1 MVDAVISYWVTL
13 VVGKEE
19 VPDGFGQAV
28 KWLAAFFYAD
38 DGLLYSPRLAWL
50 QAALDILIGFFYK
63 VVLQTNV
70 N

>member
-38 DGLLYSPRLAWL
+38 DGLLDSLMLACL
-50 QAALDILIGFFYK
+50 QAALDVLMGFFYR
-63 VVLQTNV
+63 VVFQTNV